1 MALNKSDLV
10 NAVAESAALKKVDA
24 EKALKA
30 TFDAITKELSEEN
43 GKVTLVG
50 FGTFT
55 VAHRKARQGR
65 NPKTQESIQIPS
77 KIVPKFIPGKSL
89 REAVAP
95 KATKKASSKKR

>member
-24 EKALKA
+24 EKAVKA
-30 TFDAITKELSEEN
+30 TFDAITKELREEN

-55 VAHRKARQGR
+55 IAHRKARQGR

-95 KATKKASSKKR
+95 KAPKKASSKKK